1 MSRFRLSLTAARIH
15 LVILPQFEPSAHVA
29 QRGAL
34 ADTFYAGG
42 SDVLYTHHVNC
53 CTGCGGLA
61 LRLN

>member
-1 MSRFRLSLTAARIH
+1 LILAAVKLSQADH

-34 ADTFYAGG
+34 ADTFDAGG

>member
-1 MSRFRLSLTAARIH
+1 MTAARIH

-29 QRGAL
+29 WRGAL
-34 ADTFYAGG
+34 AETVHAGG

-53 CTGCGGLA
+53 YTGCGGLA